1 MMRISFGFLTAM
13 LSIALLLPGSA
24 GAQPKDI
31 NGVVSVLENILFNVS
46 RIFWIVAV
54 GFTLYAGFL
63 YFTAADNPER
73 LKKAQQQLLYTVI
86 AIAIALMATVIPT
99 LVENILGGK

>member
-1 MMRISFGFLTAM
+1 MMRISFGFLTIM
-13 LSIALLLPGSA
+13 LSVVLLLPGSA
-24 GAQPKDI
+24 GAQPTSID
-31 NGVVSVLENILFNVS
+31 GVVSVLEKLLLNVS
-46 RIFWIVAV
+46 RIFWIAAI
-54 GFTLYAGFL
+54 GFILYAGFL
-63 YFTAADNPER
+63 FFTAADNPER